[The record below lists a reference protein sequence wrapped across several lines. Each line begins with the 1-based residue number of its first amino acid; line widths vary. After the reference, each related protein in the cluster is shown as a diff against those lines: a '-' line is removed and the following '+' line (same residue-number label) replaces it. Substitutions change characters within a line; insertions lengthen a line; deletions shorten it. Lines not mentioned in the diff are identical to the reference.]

1 MSSDLSPAV
10 SSAVSPTVSSSLS
23 PSEIATTANL
33 PGTETTIDQTDE
45 ETTTTAFRDIAFA
58 AQDTTVLQEDTPATV
73 KDTFSTVKDTTDA
86 VSDTTESVTGAEAE
100 ESKSTASYPYN
111 PRPLNLNNIAR
122 NKPTL
127 RPRIVQQQP
136 FRPQPT
142 TFRPQ
147 QSVFRRLP
155 TTTLSP
161 AVQEVV
167 DEYTNGFQVLTY
179 I

>member
-1 MSSDLSPAV
+1 MSSDSSPAV
-10 SSAVSPTVSSSLS
+10 SSAVSPSVSSSLS

-45 ETTTTAFRDIAFA
+45 ETTTTAFRDLAFA
-58 AQDTTVLQEDTPATV
+58 AQDTTFSQEDTPATV
-73 KDTFSTVKDTTDA
+73 KDTFTTVKDTTDA

-136 FRPQPT
+136 FRPQ
-142 TFRPQ
+142 
-147 QSVFRRLP
+147 QSVFRPLP

-167 DEYTNGFQVLTY
+167 DEYTNVFQVLTFFK
-179 I
+179 

>member
-1 MSSDLSPAV
+1 MSSDSSPAV
-10 SSAVSPTVSSSLS
+10 SSAVSPSVSSSLS
-23 PSEIATTANL
+23 PSDIATTANL

-45 ETTTTAFRDIAFA
+45 ETTTTAFRDLAFA
-58 AQDTTVLQEDTPATV
+58 AQDTTFSQEDTPATV
-73 KDTFSTVKDTTDA
+73 KYTTDA

-122 NKPTL
+122 NNPTL

-136 FRPQPT
+136 FRQQTT

-147 QSVFRRLP
+147 QSLFRRLP

-167 DEYTNGFQVLTY
+167 DEYTNGFQVLTFFK
-179 I
+179 